1 MKKPERMK
9 NKTTKA
15 FLYQNLYPVN
25 LYVTTLDD
33 WEDACDFFDFF
44 LTTKE
49 LRNDEPERDRPK
61 LSSVMGATFLVREK
75 YSRAVGILIVLDD
88 FHCSTLATVSLQKNK
103 RNYKVKVHRLVLSTF
118 SECIGE
124 QVNHIDED
132 KTNNKLLNLEWCTAK
147 YNANYGTRNA
157 RIQKRNEH
165 RRKTGQDTTE
175 STSDTTVSEADLT
188 RHKS

>member
-1 MKKPERMK
+1 M
-9 NKTTKA
+9 A
-15 FLYQNLYPVN
+15 IYGYL
-25 LYVTTLDD
+25 
-33 WEDACDFFDFF
+33 
-44 LTTKE
+44 
-49 LRNDEPERDRPK
+49 
-61 LSSVMGATFLVREK
+61 
-75 YSRAVGILIVLDD
+75 
-88 FHCSTLATVSLQKNK
+88 TVSLQKNK